1 MNKYAIGILNLWL
14 VLPTKYTKINVQKW
28 KWFYRMFCITV
39 RHDIQCSTAF
49 SQIMHIMPWT
59 VIYSK
64 QQLIYIIEQ
73 QIFYDGVISH
83 LQDIL

>member
-1 MNKYAIGILNLWL
+1 M
-14 VLPTKYTKINVQKW
+14 
-28 KWFYRMFCITV
+28 
-39 RHDIQCSTAF
+39 
-49 SQIMHIMPWT
+49 

-73 QIFYDGVISH
+73 QIFYDGVILH